1 MGRNVPRIPRFRF
14 HRFQINFLP
23 MQKEPSGESS
33 FFPSGAI
40 VFFILLIALYNVIW
54 FGMHWILITRS

>member
-1 MGRNVPRIPRFRF
+1 MNDD
-14 HRFQINFLP
+14 
-23 MQKEPSGESS
+23 S

-54 FGMHWILITRS
+54 FLMYWILVSRS